1 MIAAGQ
7 NLTLNG
13 TGAVV
18 LIPIDEQ
25 GKELAP
31 ITINL
36 AGAVQKVSDTAL
48 APTTSGWG
56 QIIGFRVV
64 STPVSVYHNWS
75 GGTNNPSTAGY
86 GELLSAGK
94 KIIPAVEGVT
104 NTPFDSAAEAAVA
117 FDPLDRSK
125 KWLRAAIFGDS
136 IALGSGVKY
145 NDTDESTIGVG
156 LGALL
161 PYAISCEGFV
171 ITHSQAISG
180 SRILTAS
187 GGTAPGLDT
196 QVTNALLVDN
206 KFDVAFIKSITN
218 DIAGSFALSQ
228 AATEALVTANYETAI
243 APLRAAGIKIVH
255 IIPPLRQ
262 NGGTNAE
269 KLSEYNQ
276 CVWIRNKMYALY
288 EGVEPI
294 IDLFEVTARKSSVA
308 ADPVPYIWQDGMTSD
323 SIHPTI
329 GGAGQA
335 MRRAVRKG
343 VATSAL
349 VAIWRDTLGVVLPT
363 ESGES
368 FVQGYWDGLTAF
380 PTAGASDW
388 NTSGT
393 APSATALALTTDPDE
408 IPGFEITCTAA
419 AATSYYTCLLNSLL
433 TVGSWYVWT
442 CKHELISTT
451 LTTANIAI
459 RIVYTSDGK
468 RMELLSNAFFVSVG
482 PNRTAV
488 AFKVPSGSNSPQV
501 QIGLVSAATVTA
513 VLRVW
518 DIGVYA
524 VDW

>member
-1 MIAAGQ
+1 MS
-7 NLTLNG
+7 L
-13 TGAVV
+13 
-18 LIPIDEQ
+18 
-25 GKELAP
+25 
-31 ITINL
+31 
-36 AGAVQKVSDTAL
+36 STAL
-48 APTTSGWG
+48 NPNY
-56 QIIGFRVV
+56 
-64 STPVSVYHNWS
+64 SV
-75 GGTNNPSTAGY
+75 
-86 GELLSAGK
+86 
-94 KIIPAVEGVT
+94 PAIT
-104 NTPFDSAAEAAVA
+104 A

-125 KWLRAAIFGDS
+125 KWLRAAVFGDS
-136 IALGSGVKY
+136 IAQRSGVVY
-145 NDTDESTIGVG
+145 NDTDQSTIGVG

-171 ITHSQAISG
+171 ITHSQATSG

-187 GGTAPGLDT
+187 GGSAPGLDT
-196 QVTNALLVDN
+196 QVTNALSVDN

-218 DIAGSFALSQ
+218 DIPGSAALTQ
-228 AATEALVTANYETAI
+228 AAAEALVTTNYVNAI

-262 NGGTNAE
+262 NGGSNAE
-269 KLSEYNQ
+269 KLAEYNQ
-276 CVWIRNKMYALY
+276 CVWIRNKMLSLFA
-288 EGVEPI
+288 GAPI

-329 GGAGQA
+329 GGSGQA
-335 MRRAVRKG
+335 LRRAVRKALATNNT
-343 VATSAL
+343 VAG
-349 VAIWRDTLGVVLPT
+349 WRDTLGVVLPQ
-363 ESGES
+363 ESGTS

-388 NTSGT
+388 GTSGT
-393 APSATALALTTDPDE
+393 APTATALALTADPDE
-408 IPGFEITCTAA
+408 MPGFEITCAPV

-442 CKHELISTT
+442 CKHELMSTT
-451 LTTANIAI
+451 LTTANVAI
-459 RIVYTSDGK
+459 RMQYTSDGK
-468 RMELLSNAFFVSVG
+468 RMELLSNAFFVSNG

-488 AFKVPSGSNSPQV
+488 AFKVPSSSNSPQI
-501 QIGLVSAATVTA
+501 QIGVVGSATVTA